1 MTSTLLQ
8 MPDPSPT
15 MVYDAI
21 YVSLAKVHETIL
33 MTADKKLMKIMR
45 KTVFK
50 KHVAWLGDNIG

>member
-1 MTSTLLQ
+1 MTNTLLQ

-45 KTVFK
+45 KTDFK
-50 KHVAWLGDNIG
+50 KHVA